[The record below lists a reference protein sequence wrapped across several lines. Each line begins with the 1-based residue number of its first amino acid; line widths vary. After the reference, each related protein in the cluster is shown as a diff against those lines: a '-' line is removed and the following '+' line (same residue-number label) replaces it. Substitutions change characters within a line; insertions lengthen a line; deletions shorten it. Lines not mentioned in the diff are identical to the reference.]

1 MAHQL
6 KCLACTSIN
15 GVDIVQV
22 HVDHDTPDFPFEQAF
37 EYKAIA
43 LWRDGH
49 EPKTEAYAGQHDMQ
63 SGTEKIIYARLCV

>member
-22 HVDHDTPDFPFEQAF
+22 HVDHDTPDFPLNKPLNTRLLHYGEMDMNQRP
-37 EYKAIA
+37 KRT
-43 LWRDGH
+43 RDN
-49 EPKTEAYAGQHDMQ
+49 TTCRAV
-63 SGTEKIIYARLCV
+63 RRR